1 VSELFLSIPCEPASG
16 PDRVRPIYEFI
27 GLDATGAARCQ
38 YRCPYCGQT
47 GPRVK
52 PLRNHMGLNMNI
64 PASCRVL
71 AEQDQARRKGRT
83 V

>member
-1 VSELFLSIPCEPASG
+1 MKELCLTIPCEPASG
-16 PDRVRPIYEFI
+16 PDRVAPVLVYL
-27 GLDATGAARCQ
+27 GVDATGAVRCE
-38 YRCPYCGQT
+38 YKCPYCGQT

-71 AEQDQARRKGRT
+71 KQQDEQRRKR
-83 V
+83 